1 MYIVRNVTKGQIVD
15 DDPPSDAIEL
25 DPDSFVKCCWTFR
38 WSILIARNSYQ

>member
-25 DPDSFVKCCWTFR
+25 DPDSFVKYVVEHLDEAF
-38 WSILIARNSYQ
+38 